1 MTVRLDPLVNAE
13 LNMGAANDFDGV
25 EPLSLTSDFG
35 ANVGTNF
42 GDVAQTISMG
52 MNLG

>member
-1 MTVRLDPLVNAE
+1 MTVSLDPLINAE
-13 LNMGAANDFDGV
+13 LDMCCASEFDGI